1 MSKVD
6 SRLQRVR
13 LGELGESS
21 AASRVDK
28 VLECSRPSSMTVE
41 HPKKSSHFCIQYS
54 HALLLPLLVDQLA
67 LGYTTCYVLCWQ
79 N

>member
-6 SRLQRVR
+6 SRLQRIR
-13 LGELGESS
+13 LEGLGESR

-28 VLECSRPSSMTVE
+28 VLECSRPSIMIE
-41 HPKKSSHFCIQYS
+41 HPKKSSHFCIQDS
-54 HALLLPLLVDQLA
+54 PALLLPILVDQLA